1 MKRWTLM
8 AIFILICALLTGCA
22 PDVTARGEAQTVR
35 MFAANV
41 GKGDA
46 ILVCVDDYA
55 CLIDTGKIHAR
66 GKVLAAMDYMGVERL
81 NAVFITHTDNDHV
94 GGLEWLAESEIPV
107 DAWYASAMFVEVD
120 AEDHPAVEA
129 ATARGQSVA
138 WLQRGD
144 RVSLGNTGAVLEV
157 LAPSELNQDKD
168 DNNSLVMMLETGEG
182 RILLTGDMELP
193 QEAVLLAVGD
203 DLSCAVLKVPNHAD
217 DDTTSEAL
225 ARAAHAQVAVIST
238 NSEEKQGT
246 PDPGV
251 VGRLQAV
258 GTRCYVTQDAA
269 LGVEVTLS
277 GGSAATRYVDID
289 AAVAAEIRIREVVP
303 GDDVIVIANEGTATV
318 DLANWYL
325 YSDRGDEMFVFPQ
338 GFQLAGG
345 QNVIIGT
352 RTSQGERYDL
362 FWDDKKVIHQ
372 SKEDIIT
379 LYDGWGR
386 AVSAMSNG
394 Y

>member
-1 MKRWTLM
+1 M
-8 AIFILICALLTGCA
+8 
-22 PDVTARGEAQTVR
+22 
-35 MFAANV
+35 
-41 GKGDA
+41 
-46 ILVCVDDYA
+46 
-55 CLIDTGKIHAR
+55 
-66 GKVLAAMDYMGVERL
+66 
-81 NAVFITHTDNDHV
+81 
-94 GGLEWLAESEIPV
+94 
-107 DAWYASAMFVEVD
+107 
-120 AEDHPAVEA
+120 
-129 ATARGQSVA
+129 
-138 WLQRGD
+138 
-144 RVSLGNTGAVLEV
+144 
-157 LAPSELNQDKD
+157 
-168 DNNSLVMMLETGEG
+168 
-182 RILLTGDMELP
+182 
-193 QEAVLLAVGD
+193 
-203 DLSCAVLKVPNHAD
+203 
-217 DDTTSEAL
+217 
-225 ARAAHAQVAVIST
+225 
-238 NSEEKQGT
+238 
-246 PDPGV
+246 
-251 VGRLQAV
+251 
-258 GTRCYVTQDAA
+258 
-269 LGVEVTLS
+269 
-277 GGSAATRYVDID
+277 DID